1 MSRMLEVLHAVFD
14 AWGWRMQDLVC
25 RSEAMQ
31 ANAGHP
37 GSTSS
42 VSSSCASSAAPPG
55 KQVALG
61 GALLPAGEPHF
72 ATSRVQ
78 SVKPGPLWGAFK

>member
-1 MSRMLEVLHAVFD
+1 MLRLVWWHAIFVARTLHTSKLA
-14 AWGWRMQDLVC
+14 C
-25 RSEAMQ
+25 RSVDMQ

-37 GSTSS
+37 GDSS
-42 VSSSCASSAAPPG
+42 QALSSCASVSAPTQKP
-55 KQVALG
+55 VALG